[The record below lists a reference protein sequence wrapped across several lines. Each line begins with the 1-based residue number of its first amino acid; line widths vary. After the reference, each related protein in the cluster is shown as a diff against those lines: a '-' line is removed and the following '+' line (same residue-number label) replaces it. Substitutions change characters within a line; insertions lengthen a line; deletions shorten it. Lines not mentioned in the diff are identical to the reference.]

1 MEELTVEELIK
12 YAVRVQQDSFIFYRK
27 AGRKLEG
34 NQLKRFTDLLADHTA
49 DRLAALK
56 NLLSECF
63 LEGEDLSAMEA
74 VVDTTP
80 FDDLLQNVAIPLYA
94 TPIDLLRISY
104 EREQCMKRTYDMIL
118 QLPLP
123 SKRVSR
129 VFNNLRSTAENHLKD
144 IQKQLSVRNA

>member
-34 NQLKRFTDLLADHTA
+34 NQLKRFTDLLADNTA
-49 DRLAALK
+49 ERLAALK

-63 LEGEDLSAMEA
+63 LEGEDLSDMQA
-74 VVDTTP
+74 VVDTSP
-80 FDDLLQNVAIPLYA
+80 FDDLLENGAIPFYA
-94 TPIDLLRISY
+94 TPVDLLRISY
-104 EREQCMKRTYDMIL
+104 NREQSVKRTYDMIL
-118 QLPLP
+118 RLPLP

-129 VFNNLRSTAENHLKD
+129 VFNTLRSKAEHNLKD
-144 IQKQLSVRNA
+144 IQDQLRGRST